1 MAQSLVDKRRNLA
14 TNVVIHATALWDNY
28 LALQELKTE
37 RAKMEDGNFVQSDFD
52 GTDLTHLTPGMIG
65 NFIDTVLA
73 DLKTWF
79 EDGTHPERI
88 ERITQVR
95 R

>member
-1 MAQSLVDKRRNLA
+1 MAQSLVAKRRNIA
-14 TNVVIHATALWDNY
+14 TNAVIHATALWDHY
-28 LALQELKTE
+28 QALLELKTE
-37 RAKMEDGNFVQSDFD
+37 RSKMEDGNFAQSDFD
-52 GTDLTHLTPGMIG
+52 GTDLVHLTPAMIG
-65 NFIDTVLA
+65 GLFDAVMT